1 MMTMRK
7 KIATATALI
16 ALTTLAACDKPA
28 PPPETVNNVAA
39 VENIDE
45 PEAPP
50 PANVAAP
57 AESNAAAAAE
67 LREVPPA
74 PDVQTQDDAD
84 AVGMTAHVRRDEP
97 VTNSSNP

>member
-1 MMTMRK
+1 MR

-16 ALTTLAACDKPA
+16 ALATLAGCDKPA
-28 PPPETVNNVAA
+28 PPPEATNSAAPAENV
-39 VENIDE
+39 DE

-57 AESNAAAAAE
+57 VQANAAAAAE
-67 LREVPPA
+67 LREAPPP

-84 AVGMTAHVRRDEP
+84 AVGMTSHVRRDEP
-97 VTNSSNP
+97 PSNTTTP